1 MEAALVVR
9 RLDDHVERGSVE
21 NFGYD
26 ESGDG
31 GGGSE
36 NLSGPDELL
45 APFTDDDSDAD
56 GLESEN
62 SGWASAPEEGA
73 DEESGQIASGRFG
86 VVKKKSL
93 CALALDQCP
102 IKNVKFIKKKPFTL
116 FHAFPYLENVDF
128 KENWSL
134 LLLCATFGRP
144 PVVRKF

>member
-56 GLESEN
+56 GPESEN

-86 VVKKKSL
+86 VVKKK
-93 CALALDQCP
+93 
-102 IKNVKFIKKKPFTL
+102 KFVCFSIGPV
-116 FHAFPYLENVDF
+116 PY
-128 KENWSL
+128 
-134 LLLCATFGRP
+134 
-144 PVVRKF
+144 